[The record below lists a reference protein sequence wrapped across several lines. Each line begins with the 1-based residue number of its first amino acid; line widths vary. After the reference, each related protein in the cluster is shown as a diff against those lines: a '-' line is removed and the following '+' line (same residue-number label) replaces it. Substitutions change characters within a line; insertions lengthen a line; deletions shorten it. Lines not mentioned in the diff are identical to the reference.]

1 MYAHKENVTIST
13 TPVAAA
19 VCEVRKD
26 CLCTIPA
33 DIQCCG
39 SVSASGSVCFWASR
53 IRIRI
58 RQSGSGSGS
67 FHHQAR
73 ILRKNLD
80 FYCFVTSIWLFIFIK
95 NDVNVPMFRI
105 RVPIRIRRI
114 RMHGPPGSATL
125 IVDLWDRT
133 VLINQS
139 INQSCCLCFV
149 GAGGGYRGGGAGY
162 AGYGGGADAS
172 CGAAG
177 QRGTGAGAGYGNFWT
192 GAGVGGLLGKSGL

>member
-139 INQSCCLCFV
+139 INQSIMLPLFCRRWGRVQRRRGWICGLRWR
-149 GAGGGYRGGGAGY
+149 GRRQLWSGWSAGHRRR
-162 AGYGGGADAS
+162 S
-172 CGAAG
+172 RLR
-177 QRGTGAGAGYGNFWT
+177 Q
-192 GAGVGGLLGKSGL
+192 LLDRCRSRRPSR